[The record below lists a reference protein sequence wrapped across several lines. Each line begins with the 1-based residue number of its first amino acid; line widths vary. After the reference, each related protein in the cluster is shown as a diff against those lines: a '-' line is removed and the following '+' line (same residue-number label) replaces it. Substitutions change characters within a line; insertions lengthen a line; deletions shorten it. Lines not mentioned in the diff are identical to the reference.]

1 MRGKPKCQ
9 TPKLFVN
16 EKLVQTGISIG
27 FGVGHRRLNQETNKK
42 KIVSGGIRDFLGQ
55 NIASLIYV
63 SST

>member
-27 FGVGHRRLNQETNKK
+27 FGVGHRRLNQETNQKK
-42 KIVSGGIRDFLGQ
+42 NCLGR
-55 NIASLIYV
+55 Y
-63 SST
+63 